1 MLPFLVVPYY
11 LKIPT
16 PDFNNI
22 EYSNP
27 LNYKKKEM
35 VEGKIP
41 IYLWDWSSSSI
52 QLNQQ
57 LLSHCRRNVLH
68 DRGVKA
74 PPNLTFCSML
84 WIRILNDP
92 QWSAERDVLATE
104 NTGTSQL
111 YLWTTTLFVNDNFCV
126 VPGTGIAGKYRYQIY
141 LYEATYMHLEE
152 KGGPQISS
160 ADWKSAN
167 LRTLC

>member
-41 IYLWDWSSSSI
+41 IYLWD
-52 QLNQQ
+52 
-57 LLSHCRRNVLH
+57 
-68 DRGVKA
+68 
-74 PPNLTFCSML
+74 
-84 WIRILNDP
+84 
-92 QWSAERDVLATE
+92 
-104 NTGTSQL
+104 
-111 YLWTTTLFVNDNFCV
+111 
-126 VPGTGIAGKYRYQIY
+126 
-141 LYEATYMHLEE
+141 
-152 KGGPQISS
+152 
-160 ADWKSAN
+160 
-167 LRTLC
+167 